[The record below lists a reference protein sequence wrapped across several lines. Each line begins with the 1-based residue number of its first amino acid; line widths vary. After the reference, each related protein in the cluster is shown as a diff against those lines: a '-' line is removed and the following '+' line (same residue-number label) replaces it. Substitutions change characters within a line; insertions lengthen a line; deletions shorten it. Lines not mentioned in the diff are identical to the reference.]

1 MRSLERLIVEERLRS
16 LRQFSTLA
24 AAMVGISI
32 IAVALLFTVSI
43 RIQHIQL
50 GYELYSLQR
59 RKVELTQQ
67 RSMLELEVAALK
79 RPDRLAKLG
88 RQLGL
93 QPPTTTQVLPATR
106 AAP

>member
-1 MRSLERLIVEERLRS
+1 MRSIDRPIIEERLRS
-16 LRQFSTLA
+16 LRQFTRLA
-24 AAMVGISI
+24 AAIVGITMI
-32 IAVALLFTVSI
+32 VVALLFTVSL
-43 RIQHIQL
+43 RIQHVQL

-88 RQLGL
+88 RELGL
-93 QPPTTTQVLPATR
+93 QPPTTTQILPKTKAGK
-106 AAP
+106 